1 MKRTFALITVFILL
15 CVSLCSCGLVKS
27 PDKYELSDR
36 DSVPSITKVVGDR
49 EVKTT
54 KISKQYVMYSYKNV
68 PDSKADVEK
77 YAAYLVST
85 EKFTAD
91 KKYKNID
98 PSGEITFTKT
108 SPSDSEYLITVKV
121 IYSDGE
127 YKIEADRTSKI
138 V

>member
-1 MKRTFALITVFILL
+1 MKKTVSLTIVFILL
-15 CVSLCSCGLVKS
+15 CALLCSCGLVKS
-27 PDKYELSDR
+27 PDKYELSDK

-54 KISKQYVMYSYKNV
+54 KIGKQYVMYSYKNV
-68 PDSKADVEK
+68 PDSKDDIER
-77 YAAYLVST
+77 YASYLVST

-91 KKYKNID
+91 KKYKNIAA
-98 PSGEITFTKT
+98 SGEFVFTKT

-121 IYSDGE
+121 TYSEGE